1 MFEFFSSTGFKS
13 YLKQAKK
20 TLKDNWTGSYTKPS
34 SSLYPH
40 QWNWDSAFIAMGYSH
55 YDTRRAMIELHSL
68 FAHQWNNG
76 MLPQIV
82 FNTQAL
88 GHYFP
93 EPDFWQVPGGRPTSG
108 ITMPPMQAIAAWH
121 IFEHAGRRL
130 SEARKFLHELFPKLM
145 AAHRYFYQERDPESS
160 GLVYIR
166 HPWESGLDNSPS
178 WDQPLDNIEI
188 DKNKLPAYQR
198 RDLGH
203 GVPAEQRPSGNHYDR
218 YVYLVDLFRRLNYNE
233 TSIRRE
239 CPFLIQDV
247 LFNSI
252 LCRANR
258 SLVDIGQEI
267 GADVGEAREWL
278 TQTKSAIRD
287 HLWSPDRSQFDPYDL
302 VGECLLPTATAA
314 SFMPL
319 FAVAASQEQ
328 AEALYEK
335 ANSVSFC
342 GLHQGNCFT
351 IPNYDMSR
359 DDFDS
364 QNYWRG
370 PVWININWMLSQG
383 MKSYGFREK
392 ADSMKK
398 DMIQLP
404 VRFGFYEYFDSISG
418 NGYGSRSFSWTAAL
432 FIDLIQEYYERDQST
447 LSWLGL
453 RRGRKLSAPVVL
465 NQPTKAVP
473 QPVPDLAP
481 TLMTAI
487 GDLKDTFYDMR
498 RGLVNYDAMRT
509 SDRYRGYSELAS
521 QLRAFDLAGLVSR
534 EEKLAFWINLYNT
547 IVVHG
552 IVELGIKS
560 SVREMANFFS
570 NICYQIGLKNYTPD
584 DIEHGI
590 LRSNARPPYRVFNAF
605 RSGDP
610 RVRFA
615 LEEQDPRIHFA
626 LVCGSRSCA
635 PIRFYQANSID
646 QQLDTASANF
656 INSSEVV
663 ILPEADKILLSQ
675 IFNWYNRDFGG
686 RQKAFDFLLKYIDP
700 DDKAAYLSQHRYHIK
715 VEYLFY
721 DWNLNH

>member
-1 MFEFFSSTGFKS
+1 MLDFFSTTGFKR

-20 TLKDNWTGSYTKPS
+20 ILEGNWTGSYTKPS
-34 SSLYPH
+34 SGLYPH
-40 QWNWDSAFIAMGYSH
+40 QWNWDSAFIAIGYAH
-55 YDTRRAMIELHSL
+55 YDTQRAMTELRSL
-68 FAHQWNNG
+68 LSNQWDNG
-76 MLPQIV
+76 MVPQIV
-82 FNTQAL
+82 FNPEAL

-93 EPDFWQVPGGRPTSG
+93 EPDFWQVPGGRLTSG
-108 ITMPPMQAIAAWH
+108 ITMPPMHAIAAWH
-121 IFEHAGRRL
+121 IYEHSGRRQA
-130 SEARKFLHELFPKLM
+130 EVREFLKEIFTKLL
-145 AAHRYFYQERDPESS
+145 ASHRYLYEYRDPEGS

-178 WDQPLDNIEI
+178 WDQPLDNIEV
-188 DKNKLPAYQR
+188 DKKKLPPYKR
-198 RDLGH
+198 LDLGH
-203 GVPAEQRPSGNHYDR
+203 GVPAEQRPTDDHYDR
-218 YVYLVDLFRRLNYNE
+218 YVYLVDLFRRMNYDENL
-233 TSIRRE
+233 IRQE
-239 CPFLIQDV
+239 CPFMIQDV

-258 SLVDIGQEI
+258 DLIDIGLEI
-267 GADVGEAREWL
+267 GADVAEAREWL
-278 TQTKSAIRD
+278 EQTKSAIRER
-287 HLWSPDRSQFDPYDL
+287 LWSPERRQFDPYDMMAKR
-302 VGECLLPTATAA
+302 LLPTATAA

-335 ANSVSFC
+335 ADSVSFC

-351 IPNYDMSR
+351 IPNYDMAR

-392 ADSMKK
+392 SDSMKK

-418 NGYGSRSFSWTAAL
+418 TGYGSNAFSWTAAL
-432 FIDLIQEYYERDQST
+432 FIDLVQEYYDRDRQALNWFGLGQS
-447 LSWLGL
+447 
-453 RRGRKLSAPVVL
+453 RKLPIPIIL
-465 NQPTKAVP
+465 NQVLHEEPRPTADIATK
-473 QPVPDLAP
+473 
-481 TLMTAI
+481 LMAAI
-487 GDLKDTFYDMR
+487 GELKETFYDMR
-498 RGLVNYDAMRT
+498 RGLVDYEAMRN
-509 SDRYRGYSELAS
+509 SPQYQEYCELAS
-521 QLRAFDLAGLVSR
+521 HLEAFDLAWLTSR

-560 SVREMANFFS
+560 SVREVENFFHS
-570 NICYQIGLKNYTPD
+570 VQYKIGNDRYTPD

-590 LRSNARPPYRVFNAF
+590 LRSNARPPYRVFRAF
-605 RSGDP
+605 RSSDL
-610 RVRFA
+610 RERFA
-615 LEEQDPRIHFA
+615 LQEQDPRIHFA

-635 PIRFYQANSID
+635 PIRFYRAESID
-646 QQLDTASANF
+646 QQLDAASSNF

-663 ILPEADKILLSQ
+663 ILPEAEKILLSQ
-675 IFNWYNRDFGG
+675 IFNWYSRDFGG
-686 RQKAFDFLLKYIDP
+686 RQKVFDFLLQYLDQ
-700 DDKAAYLSQHRYHIK
+700 DDKAAYLSQHRYHIN